1 MGMYVGGEIADL
13 AAMARPS
20 IGVVTAV
27 QPVHLSRIGS
37 IEAIEAAKGELL
49 EALPA
54 AGTAILNA
62 DDPIVRRMAARTAAR
77 SLTYGFADDADV
89 AAEAVTSAGTA
100 GMRFTLRRRRRAPT
114 RHDALARPARRSTTR
129 WPRRPSGSRPA
140 SPLDAIVEGLAAGW
154 SAPHRMTL
162 VRLADVTVIDDSYN
176 ASPGSVAAALEVLA
190 DLPGRPV
197 AVLGEMLELG
207 DAHEDG
213 HRAVG
218 DAAGRTRRRCWSSS
232 ARRSGRSPTARRGRG
247 ARTRPDLRR
256 ARREPARWRSSG
268 RACATATSCW
278 SRGRAAS
285 ASTRLVDALR
295 AERGPAR

>member
-1 MGMYVGGEIADL
+1 
-13 AAMARPS
+13 
-20 IGVVTAV
+20 VTAV

-77 SLTYGFADDADV
+77 PLTYGFADDADV
-89 AAEAVTSAGTA
+89 GAEAVTSAGTD
-100 GMRFTLRRRRRAPT
+100 GMRFTLRAGGER
-114 RHDALARPARRSTTR
+114 RPATT
-129 WPRRPSGSRPA
+129 PSLGRLSVHNGLA
-140 SPLDAIVEGLAAGW
+140 AAAVGIAAGVALDAIVEGIAAGW

-207 DAHEDG
+207 PDAAQA
-213 HRAVG
+213 HRRVGAYARAAGIDVLVTVGAPAVG
-218 DAAGRTRRRCWSSS
+218 LADGFGGEAIVTAGRDEALLWLRENVS
-232 ARRSGRSPTARRGRG
+232 AADVVLVKASRG
-247 ARTRPDLRR
+247 AALEVVVEGLLAPDPGGT
-256 ARREPARWRSSG
+256 EGS
-268 RACATATSCW
+268 TA
-278 SRGRAAS
+278 
-285 ASTRLVDALR
+285 
-295 AERGPAR
+295 